1 MKEPGGAESKS
12 SKGKRSVTFGEI
24 PGGAIRHVMYS
35 EPRRD
40 EKLLQALA
48 LDVRGGA
55 IRKARK
61 REPKRHKKIEQAIAS
76 KRGGGMKFHDKS
88 HKYLYENLSGRGG
101 RLDSA
106 MCRKMVHQIMD
117 KYDPTLFQSYLN
129 GKVMDVPRFH
139 QDHPIRTPKPRQDSR
154 ADVINYG
161 GSLNGIT
168 HSENGIL
175 RTHNSEFHNFFE
187 IV

>member
-1 MKEPGGAESKS
+1 MKEESKS
-12 SKGKRSVTFGEI
+12 SKGKRSVTFGQI
-24 PGGAIRHVMYS
+24 PGGAIRHAKKR
-35 EPRRD
+35 EPHRD
-40 EKLLQALA
+40 EKIMQALA

-106 MCRKMVHQIMD
+106 MYRKMVHQIMD
-117 KYDPTLFQSYLN
+117 KYDPTLFQSYIR
-129 GKVMDVPRFH
+129 GKVIDTPRFH
-139 QDHPIRTPKPRQDSR
+139 HDHPIKTPRQRRDAG
-154 ADVINYG
+154 ADVINHG
-161 GSLNGIT
+161 GSLNSIT
-168 HSENGIL
+168 HSENGLL
-175 RTHNSEFHNFFE
+175 RSHDSEFHHFFE